1 MESYPQKRF
10 DGRVRYN
17 IINPIAPLMDEV
29 SMQNGQHES
38 PTQNAVAFSKKKVW
52 FVVIAVAAVILV
64 LACIFAWFGYF
75 SPEARGERASQKQAE
90 QAQRAL
96 DELEEAMRNDTYGG
110 ATPEE
115 TLQLFIAALEAG
127 DIDLASKYFTLE
139 DNMND
144 PDYLTRRK
152 WENIFLEIK
161 NGENLERLAS
171 DLKQYARLGDISNEN
186 TSGFVLY
193 NDDGTVGLQINMKRS
208 SSGVWKIES
217 L

>member
-1 MESYPQKRF
+1 M
-10 DGRVRYN
+10 DGENMR
-17 IINPIAPLMDEV
+17 
-29 SMQNGQHES
+29 SGQQES
-38 PTQNAVAFSKKKVW
+38 PTQNAVASSKKKVW

-75 SPEARGERASQKQAE
+75 SQEAREDRELQAKANRAQA
-90 QAQRAL
+90 AL
-96 DELEEAMRNDTYGG
+96 DEFEEAMRNDTYGG

-127 DIDLASKYFTLE
+127 DIELASKYFALE

-152 WENIFLEIK
+152 WEEGLRSTQQEGKIQIII
-161 NGENLERLAS
+161 S
-171 DLKQYARLGDISNEN
+171 DLKEVRLESVNNFMETAWFSVRDVNGEMQHEILL
-186 TSGFVLY
+186 GF
-193 NDDGTVGLQINMKRS
+193 NK